1 MHRFIPFILAAAS
14 AFAYGEARTANLP
27 LYFEPNQGQ
36 ADSRVDFLSRGN
48 GVTSYLNSRE
58 AVFNVNGS
66 PVRMLLKGAAVT
78 RPEGTE
84 QLPGTSSYFRG
95 SDQTKWRVGIPQFGK
110 VQYRGVYPG
119 VDVVYYGSQ
128 GSLEYD
134 FQIAPG
140 ADPSKIRIGYTGA
153 SRLRIDDRGDLI
165 LSTKTG
171 DMVQKRPSVYQERDG
186 VRTEI
191 AAAYR
196 LAGRGTVTLK
206 IGEYDRSRALVV
218 DPVLK
223 YGTFFGGPGGGG
235 AQKVKLDAAGNVYMG
250 GVLAIPQSDTDP
262 FSSVANSNSG
272 ELAVIK
278 FSPSQNA
285 ILFVAH
291 IGTTGRNY
299 MDGFNI
305 DSAGAMYLAGRATT
319 PDIPLVNPILKQG
332 TTSTAFFAQSAF
344 FTKIAADGKSIV
356 YSTYFDGNSGSDAIY
371 GITVDTNGN
380 AYIAGLASSS
390 NFPVLNTLYPPG
402 SPNNAF
408 LAKISPSG
416 SLIFSTVYP
425 MVEAF
430 SVALDGAG
438 GVYIGGAASA
448 NYFVTQNSIQQTG
461 AWGVPYAAAVKFS
474 TDGQTV
480 LYSTMFGDSVG
491 GGQIQAIAADPQG
504 NLYVAGVTEGD
515 GTFPLV
521 NPVQNHAGS
530 GEDVFVA
537 IINPQGNA
545 LTFSTYLG
553 GNGDDWPQD
562 LTMDAAGR
570 IYVVGYTL
578 SSDFPVLNPAPTS
591 VPKVGEGKP
600 YYGFLSAFAPGGQSL
615 LYSMYIGGSVVDDA
629 WGVATDAAGN
639 VYVGGGS
646 NSPDFPV
653 TAAAYQKTNGGASD
667 EFLLILAPDA
677 SSQIPAITST
687 PQVVT
692 FFSAFDAASGPAP
705 QTVAL
710 TAPAGVTMT
719 TSVSTTSGGN
729 WLTAALSGT
738 SVATLAPPSPSTSLT
753 VSVNPAGLASADYTG
768 TIQVTAGSA
777 TASIP
782 VIFHLTP
789 PPPVLISYSPD
800 PYPLAGPINSVPPGP
815 ITIAGTGFQKGASAH
830 VYAGAAGLPISYV
843 LQPFQVTVIDANTVQ
858 LYAGIGSSTPLAVA
872 ITVSNPYS
880 AESNPLTIQI
890 GNPLPQITAVQNAAS
905 GPQGGN
911 LQPVSPG
918 EMITITGV
926 DFGSPLGISAP
937 AGYTTPV
944 TQLADTQVLFDG
956 VPVPLTYVSSSQI
969 NAVAPYSLAG
979 KTSVNVTVQYLGVA
993 SAATTLPVVPSM
1005 VGLFTA
1011 NSSGTGQ
1018 ASIVNQDAST
1028 NSTSNPAALGST
1040 VTLYATGMGATN
1052 PQISDNAVPQNTS
1065 VQPALPISAMIDNQS
1080 ANVVSAY
1087 AAPGMLGVLV
1097 INVQVPA
1104 SAHVGNAIPVVVQV
1118 GSSQSQQGTTM
1129 ATMATR

>member
-1 MHRFIPFILAAAS
+1 MQRFIPFMLATASVFAA
-14 AFAYGEARTANLP
+14 ANLP

-58 AVFNVNGS
+58 AVFSVNGS
-66 PVRMLLKGAAVT
+66 PVRMLLKGAGLT
-78 RPEGTE
+78 GPEGADR
-84 QLPGTSSYFRG
+84 LPGTSSYFRG
-95 SDQTKWRVGIPQFGK
+95 SDQAKWRVGIPQFGK

-119 VDVVYYGSQ
+119 IDVVYYGSQ
-128 GSLEYD
+128 GTLEYD

-140 ADPSKIRIGYTGA
+140 ADPSKIRIGYAGA
-153 SRLRIDDRGDLI
+153 SRLRIDERGDLI

-171 DMVQKRPSVYQERDG
+171 DMVQKKPVVYQERDG

-196 LAGRGTVTLK
+196 LGRGTVTLK
-206 IGEYDRSRALVV
+206 IGDYDRSRALVV

-223 YGTFFGGPGGGG
+223 YATFFGGPGGGG
-235 AQKVKLDAAGNVYMG
+235 AQKVKVDAAGNVYMG
-250 GVLAIPQSDTDP
+250 GVLAMPQSDSDP
-262 FSSVANSNSG
+262 FSSVANSGSQ

-278 FSPSQNA
+278 FSPAQNA

-291 IGTTGRNY
+291 LGTSGMNY

-305 DSAGAMYLAGRATT
+305 DSAGAMYLSGRATT

-332 TTSTAFFAQSAF
+332 TSSTAFFALSAF

-371 GITVDTNGN
+371 GIAVDANGN
-380 AYIAGLASSS
+380 AYLAGLSNSSD
-390 NFPVLNTLYPPG
+390 FPVLNTLYPPG
-402 SPNNAF
+402 APNNAF
-408 LAKISPSG
+408 LAEISQSG

-425 MVEAF
+425 MVVAKCL
-430 SVALDGAG
+430 ALDGAG
-438 GVYIGGAASA
+438 GVYIAGSAAPSF
-448 NYFVTQNSIQQTG
+448 FVTKNSIQPTSAFAEPKAG
-461 AWGVPYAAAVKFS
+461 AVKFS
-474 TDGQTV
+474 ADGQTV
-480 LYSTMFGDSVG
+480 VYSTMFGGSYG
-491 GGQIQAIAADPQG
+491 EQINGCAADPQG
-504 NLYVAGVTEGD
+504 NLYVAGITESAD
-515 GTFPLV
+515 FPLV
-521 NPVQNHAGS
+521 NPVQNHPGY
-530 GEDVFVA
+530 GEDVFVS
-537 IINPQGNA
+537 IVNPQGNA

-553 GNGDDWPQD
+553 GNGDDIPID
-562 LTMDAAGR
+562 LTIDAAGI
-570 IYVVGYTL
+570 IYVVGSTE

-591 VPKVGEGKP
+591 VAKISGERTP
-600 YYGFLSAFAPGGQSL
+600 YYGFVSAFAPGGQSL
-615 LYSMYIGGSVVDDA
+615 LYSMLVGGSVEDIA

-639 VYVGGGS
+639 VYIAGQS
-646 NSPDFPV
+646 ESPDFPV
-653 TAAAYQKTNGGASD
+653 TSGAYQKTNGGQWD
-667 EFLLILAPDA
+667 EFLLILGPDA
-677 SSQIPAITST
+677 ASQIPTITST

-692 FFSAFDAASGPAP
+692 FFSAFGAASGPAP

-710 TAPAGVTMT
+710 TAPAGVTVT

-768 TIQVTAGSA
+768 TIQVTAGAA

-782 VIFHLTP
+782 VIFHVTP

-800 PYPLAGPINSVPPGP
+800 PMPLAGPFTGPPPGP
-815 ITIAGTGFQKGASAH
+815 ITITGTGFQNGASAH
-830 VYAGAAGLPISYV
+830 VYVSAAGLPTSYTIASG
-843 LQPFQVTVIDANTVQ
+843 QVTVIDSNTVQ
-858 LYAGIGSSTPLAVA
+858 FYTGTGSSTPFAFAV
-872 ITVSNPYS
+872 TVSNPYS

-890 GNPLPQITAVQNAAS
+890 GSPSPQISAVQNAAA

-937 AGYTTPV
+937 GSYTTPV
-944 TQLADTQVLFDG
+944 TQLGDTQVLFDG

-993 SAATTLPVVPSM
+993 SAAATLPVVPSM

-1011 NSSGTGQ
+1011 NSSGSGQ
-1018 ASIVNQDAST
+1018 ASMVNQDAST
-1028 NSTSNPAALGST
+1028 NSSSNPAALGST
-1040 VTLYATGMGATN
+1040 VTFYATGMGPTN
-1052 PQISDNAVPQNTS
+1052 PQIPDNAVPQNTS
-1065 VQPALPISAMIDNQS
+1065 VQPALPISAMIDGQP

-1097 INVQVPA
+1097 INVQVPS
-1104 SAHVGNAIPVVVQV
+1104 SARAGNAIPVVVQV
-1118 GSSQSQQGTTM
+1118 GSSLSQQGI
-1129 ATMATR
+1129 TMATR

>member
-1 MHRFIPFILAAAS
+1 MHRFIPFLLAATS
-14 AFAYGEARTANLP
+14 FATGGARTANLP

-48 GVTSYLNSRE
+48 GVTSYLNSHE
-58 AVFNVNGS
+58 AVFSVNGS
-66 PVRMLLKGAAVT
+66 PVRMRLLGAT
-78 RPEGTE
+78 GSKPEGAE

-95 SDQTKWRVGIPQFGK
+95 SDQSKWRTGIPQFGK
-110 VQYRGVYPG
+110 VHYRGVYPG

-191 AAAYR
+191 AAAYK

-206 IGEYDRSRALVV
+206 IADYDRSRALVV

-235 AQKVKLDAAGNVYMG
+235 AQKVKLDAAGNVYLG
-250 GVLAIPQSDTDP
+250 GVLAIPQSDSDP
-262 FSSVANSNSG
+262 FSSVANSDSG

-291 IGTTGRNY
+291 LGTTGRNY

-332 TTSTAFFAQSAF
+332 TTSTAFFAMSAF

-356 YSTYFDGNSGSDAIY
+356 YSTYFDGNSGADAIY
-371 GITVDTNGN
+371 GVTVDANGN
-380 AYIAGLASSS
+380 AYIAGEASSS
-390 NFPVLNTLYPPG
+390 NFPVLNSLYTPG
-402 SPNNAF
+402 APNNAF
-408 LAKISPSG
+408 LAKISPTG

-425 MVEAF
+425 MVVAF
-430 SVALDGAG
+430 SVALDGVG
-438 GVYIGGAASA
+438 GVYIGGSCSS
-448 NYFVTQNSIQQTG
+448 NYFATQNSIQQTG
-461 AWGVPYAAAVKFS
+461 TWGVPYAAAVKFS

-480 LYSTMFGDSVG
+480 LYSTMFGDNVG

-504 NLYVAGVTEGD
+504 NLYAAGVTEGN

-521 NPVQNHAGS
+521 NPVQNHAGY

-591 VPKVGEGKP
+591 VPKSGEGKP

-615 LYSMYIGGSVVDDA
+615 LYSMYIGGSMVDDA
-629 WGVATDAAGN
+629 WGVATDAANN
-639 VYVGGGS
+639 VYVAGGS
-646 NSPDFPV
+646 NSPDFPF
-653 TAAAYQKTNGGASD
+653 TAAGYQKTNGGASD
-667 EFLLILAPDA
+667 EFLLILGPDA
-677 SSQIPAITST
+677 SSQIPSITST
-687 PQVVT
+687 PQVVSFFAT
-692 FFSAFDAASGPAP
+692 FGAAAGPAP

-710 TAPAGVTMT
+710 TAPAGVTLT
-719 TSVSTTSGGN
+719 TSVSTASGGN

-738 SVATLAPPSPSTSLT
+738 SLT
-753 VSVNPAGLASADYTG
+753 VSVNPAGLTGADYRG

-782 VIFHLTP
+782 VILHVIP

-800 PYPLAGPINSVPPGP
+800 PVPLAGPFNGPPPGP
-815 ITIAGTGFQKGASAH
+815 LTITGTGFQKGASAH
-830 VYAGAAGLPISYV
+830 VYVSASGLPTSYI
-843 LQPFQVTVIDANTVQ
+843 LAPGQVTVIDTNTVQ
-858 LYAGIGSSTPLAVA
+858 LYTGTGSSTPFAFAV
-872 ITVSNPYS
+872 TVSNPYS

-890 GNPLPQITAVQNAAS
+890 GSPSPQISAVQNAAS

-937 AGYTTPV
+937 SSYTTPV

-1028 NSTSNPAALGST
+1028 NSTSNPAALGSS
-1040 VTLYATGMGATN
+1040 VTFYATGMGATN
-1052 PQISDNAVPQNTS
+1052 PQIQDNVVPQNTS
-1065 VQPALPISAMIDNQS
+1065 VQPALPILAMIDNQS

-1129 ATMATR
+1129 ATR